1 MDKTILTINGKSHIV
16 VMSESYDDICLEC
29 SLFKDCRKNKI
40 TKNYCTPFGINSSF
54 KELKTDEKASKPDMP
69 YIYRAENR
77 QTRVKLHNILNKVG
91 ERNVDY
97 ADCYRP
103 LASYYGINNADL
115 LNELK
120 TLIYWEF
127 NVDINNQ
134 KITNFE
140 TLYAIIKN
148 SVKFDETKLRPAS
161 FNKKDICT
169 YIHFFLLSDVKKCF
183 MSFDEIKS
191 FKIEDYPRTDLIDSL
206 INNLNIRLQIN
217 ITKLPL
223 ETTVGY
229 IADYIEILFK
239 EK

>member
-97 ADCYRP
+97 ADGYRP

-134 KITNFE
+134 KVTNFE

-148 SVKFDETKLRPAS
+148 SVKFDETKLRPAN
-161 FNKKDICT
+161 FCKNDICL
-169 YIHFFLLSDVKKCF
+169 YIHYFLLSDTMDCF
-183 MSFDEIKS
+183 LDIEEIKQI
-191 FKIEDYPRTDLIDSL
+191 KIEDYYRTDLMKNL
-206 INNLNIRLQIN
+206 VNNLNIRLQLN
-217 ITKLPL
+217 IDKLPTK
-223 ETTVGY
+223 TTVECV
-229 IADYIEILFK
+229 ADYIQTLIN